1 VSEPQHGIY
10 GIDLGTTYSVASYI
24 DETGRPAV
32 CRSSDGQDTTPS
44 VVYFETADNIVV
56 GQVAKTAAGTSPEQ
70 VVSLIKREMGDKDW
84 RREFFGKEYTPPS
97 VSGLILGALAKD
109 AEADT
114 GRPVREVVIT
124 VPAYFGLLEKDA
136 TRSAGEIAG
145 LKVIGIVPE
154 PVAAALHYGVT
165 GSADGTTFLV
175 YDLGGGTFDISLI
188 SMTDSSVEVL
198 AVGGNHRLGGADWDE
213 KLFDYLLDQLI
224 QQWGDESARDDEQEL
239 QELRNITEQVKKD
252 LSRAESKK
260 IIRRYSGTAASVTVT
275 REQFEKLTAD
285 LLEETIRITGQT
297 LDEAEQRHPGIRG
310 RISELLLVGGSS
322 RMLAVAER
330 LRKEFGWEPRLT
342 DPDLAVAKG
351 AALYAAGQTV
361 RYIDADAAPTA
372 VPGADTAAGTDTGR
386 PGAGLGYTG
395 QVTDEAVREVAER
408 TGIDEEKVRSI
419 AGRTVVNVLPKAVG
433 VKLIDT
439 SKPNWADD
447 PEGASYIE
455 HLIDAQT
462 QLPVEPPRTL
472 EATTVVANQPGI
484 AVEIW
489 EQAGA
494 TPSADLTANHRVD
507 DAGLI
512 EGLAPFRLPAG
523 SPVNIELGVDSEGTV
538 RLRAVEPT
546 SGKELE
552 MNVRISVLSAEQVEE
567 ARENQ
572 RGLTI
577 ATS

>member
-10 GIDLGTTYSVASYI
+10 GIDLGTTYSVVGHI
-24 DETGRPAV
+24 DETGRAAV
-32 CRSSDGQDTTPS
+32 SRNSDGQDTTPS
-44 VVYFETADNIVV
+44 VVYFETAENIVV
-56 GQVAKTAAGTSPEQ
+56 GRVAKEAAGLYPDQ

-84 RREFFGKEYTPPS
+84 RREFFGTEYAPPS
-97 VSGLILGALAKD
+97 ISALILSALAKD

-145 LKVIGIVPE
+145 LTVIGIVPE

-188 SMTDSSVEVL
+188 RMTDTSVEVL

-213 KLFDYLLDQLI
+213 KLFGYLVDQLT
-224 QQWGDESARDDEQEL
+224 QQWGDDSARDDEQEL
-239 QELRNITEQVKKD
+239 QELRNVTEQAKKD

-260 IIRRYSGTAASVTVT
+260 IIRRYGGTAASVTVT
-275 REQFEKLTAD
+275 RQQFEEMTAE
-285 LLEETIRITGQT
+285 LLEETIRITRQT
-297 LDEAEQRHPGIRG
+297 LDEAEQRYPGVREQ
-310 RISELLLVGGSS
+310 ISELLLVGGSS
-322 RMLAVAER
+322 RMPAVAER
-330 LRKEFGWEPRLT
+330 LRKEFRWEPRLT

-361 RYIDADAAPTA
+361 RFVEAGDGATAEPGTGTNPSQRGAA
-372 VPGADTAAGTDTGR
+372 
-386 PGAGLGYTG
+386 LGYSG
-395 QVTDEAVREVAER
+395 PVSDEAVQEVASR

-419 AGRTVVNVLPKAVG
+419 TGRTVVNVLPKAVG
-433 VKLIDT
+433 VKLIDST
-439 SKPNWADD
+439 KAGWEQD

-462 QLPVEPPRTL
+462 QLPVVPPRTL
-472 EATTVVANQPGI
+472 EAATATANQPGI
-484 AVEIW
+484 EIEIW

-494 TPSADLTANHRVD
+494 SPSPELSANHRVD
-507 DAGLI
+507 DAGEI

-523 SPVNIELGVDSEGTV
+523 SPVNIEMGIDAEGTV
-538 RLRAVEPT
+538 VLRATEPV
-546 SGKELE
+546 SGKELR
-552 MNVRISVLSAEQVEE
+552 MNVRIAALPAAQVE
-567 ARENQ
+567 AAKVNQ

-577 ATS
+577 GTS